1 MQAGRL
7 LYPIKIHR
15 RTSERDRFGGVRET
29 YTPDPATY
37 RAAIRPRSAD
47 EVIDGKEA
55 FGSVCIK
62 LELHY
67 HVTLDITDRVEHD
80 KHLYNVVA
88 VEQDRML
95 RRTIVTAKL
104 IND

>member
-29 YTPDPATY
+29 YIPDPATY
-37 RAAIRPRSAD
+37 RAAIRRRSAD

-55 FGSVCIK
+55 FGAVCIT

-88 VEQDRML
+88 VERDRML